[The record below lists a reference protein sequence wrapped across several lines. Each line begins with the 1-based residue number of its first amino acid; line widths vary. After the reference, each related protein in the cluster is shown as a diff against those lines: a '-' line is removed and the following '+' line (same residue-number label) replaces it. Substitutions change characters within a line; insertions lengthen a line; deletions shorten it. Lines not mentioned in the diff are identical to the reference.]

1 MRLKIVLLMTVRIGK
16 LIMTEFACLRLG
28 MITFKEMLKV
38 QKRCNVLRSVLFARG
53 LICSALTLK
62 NIPQPED

>member
-16 LIMTEFACLRLG
+16 LVMTEFACLRLG

-38 QKRCNVLRSVLFARG
+38 QKWKVIFSK
-53 LICSALTLK
+53 ICVVCKGIDLLCFDIEKHSSA
-62 NIPQPED
+62 